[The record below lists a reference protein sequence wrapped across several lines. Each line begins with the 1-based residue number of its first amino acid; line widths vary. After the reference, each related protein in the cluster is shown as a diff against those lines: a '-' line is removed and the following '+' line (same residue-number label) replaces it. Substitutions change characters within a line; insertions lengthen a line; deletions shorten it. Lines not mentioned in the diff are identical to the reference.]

1 MSLSSSRTRKS
12 INHKAGAV
20 EVKIASDELPKD
32 RRRTVPRVKGKKK
45 PRHKPGEAGKSRRF
59 AARSRVHCA
68 LVGSFRQ
75 ARLEGLPQS
84 SRAVEWNY
92 THEALI
98 GVEHLHLPS
107 MPIVSCLIGLLQQI
121 AHDLCR
127 FTSSTM
133 LVNKIQPVAIFR

>member
-1 MSLSSSRTRKS
+1 M
-12 INHKAGAV
+12 
-20 EVKIASDELPKD
+20 
-32 RRRTVPRVKGKKK
+32 
-45 PRHKPGEAGKSRRF
+45 
-59 AARSRVHCA
+59 
-68 LVGSFRQ
+68 
-75 ARLEGLPQS
+75 PQS
-84 SRAVEWNY
+84 SRAVKWNY

-121 AHDLCR
+121 AHNLCR